1 MLLGLTPLEM
11 LGLLVAG
18 VVLDRLL
25 GEPRRFHPLVGFGQ
39 LANLIE
45 RISNRAPQKPLSRLT
60 GALALALAVL
70 PLSAAAVW
78 LTLEESGTP
87 EFGKP
92 LAWAIH
98 ALALYAAL
106 GAASLKQHIAPI
118 AIALEHRQLDQARA
132 LTARI
137 VSRDTANLD
146 QAGIA
151 RAAVESALENG
162 NDAVFGT
169 LFWFILLGAPGA
181 ILFRLVNTLDAMW
194 GYRNPHFLYFGW
206 AAARF
211 DDLLNLLP
219 ARLTALTYAVLGS
232 TRNALLCWR
241 TQAGA
246 WSSPNAGPVMASG
259 AGALRVAL
267 GGAASYEGAVESRP
281 PLGNGA
287 TPDHRHIVL
296 ALRLVDHGVLLWIG
310 CVAVLTM
317 AVTLWSTAHA

>member
-1 MLLGLTPLEM
+1 MLLGLHPLE
-11 LGLLVAG
+11 LLCLLLAG

-25 GEPRRFHPLVGFGQ
+25 GEPRRFHPLVGFGN
-39 LANLIE
+39 LASLIE
-45 RISNRAPQKPLSRLT
+45 RTLNRAPQHPLSRLT

-70 PLSAAAVW
+70 PLSALVAW
-78 LTLEESGTP
+78 LTTEHAATP
-87 EFGKP
+87 V
-92 LAWAIH
+92 AWAIH

-106 GAASLKQHIAPI
+106 GATSLKQHIAPI
-118 AIALEHRQLDQARA
+118 ATALEHQQLDQARA

-137 VSRDTANLD
+137 VSRDTTNLD

-181 ILFRLVNTLDAMW
+181 VLFRLANTLDAMW
-194 GYRNPHFLYFGW
+194 GYRNRRFLYFGW

-211 DDLLNLLP
+211 DDLLNLAP

-241 TQAGA
+241 TQARA

-267 GGAASYEGAVESRP
+267 GGAAIYEGAVESRP

-296 ALRLVDHGVLLWIG
+296 ALRMVDHGVLLWIG
-310 CVAVLTM
+310 CVAVVTAVTM
-317 AVTLWSTAHA
+317 AVALSSSAHA

>member
-1 MLLGLTPLEM
+1 MLLGLHPLE
-11 LGLLVAG
+11 LLCLLLAG
-18 VVLDRLL
+18 VVLDRWL
-25 GEPRRFHPLVGFGQ
+25 GEPRRFHPLVGFGN

-45 RISNRAPQKPLSRLT
+45 RTGNRAPQHPFSRLS
-60 GALALALAVL
+60 GALALGLAVL
-70 PLSAAAVW
+70 PFCALAVW
-78 LTLEESGTP
+78 LTAADAAR
-87 EFGKP
+87 P

-98 ALALYAAL
+98 VLALYAAL
-106 GAASLKQHIAPI
+106 GATSLKQHIAPI
-118 AIALEHRQLDQARA
+118 AAALERQQLDQARA

-146 QAGIA
+146 EAGIA

-181 ILFRLVNTLDAMW
+181 ILFRLANTLDAMW
-194 GYRNPHFLYFGW
+194 GYRNPRFLYFGW

-259 AGALRVAL
+259 AGALKVAL
-267 GGAASYEGAVESRP
+267 GGAAIYEGAAESRP

-310 CVAVLTM
+310 CVAVAAL
-317 AVTLWSTAHA
+317 LWSATHA

>member
-1 MLLGLTPLEM
+1 MLLGLTPFEM

-25 GEPRRFHPLVGFGQ
+25 GEPRRLHPLVGFGH
-39 LANLIE
+39 LASLIE
-45 RISNRAPQKPLSRLT
+45 RISNRVPQHPWSRLT
-60 GALALALAVL
+60 GALALTLAVL
-70 PLSAAAVW
+70 PLSALAVW
-78 LTLEESGTP
+78 LTAEHAARP
-87 EFGKP
+87 V
-92 LAWAIH
+92 AWTIH
-98 ALALYAAL
+98 VLALYAAL
-106 GAASLKQHIAPI
+106 GAASLKQHVAPI
-118 AIALEHRQLDQARA
+118 AIALEQQQLDQARA

-146 QAGIA
+146 QTGIA

-181 ILFRLVNTLDAMW
+181 ILFRLANTLDAMW
-194 GYRNPHFLYFGW
+194 GYRNARFLYFGW

-219 ARLTALTYAVLGS
+219 ARLTALTYAVLGNTS
-232 TRNALLCWR
+232 NALLCWR
-241 TQAGA
+241 TQAKA
-246 WSSPNAGPVMASG
+246 WSSPNAGPVMAAG
-259 AGALRVAL
+259 AGALKVVL
-267 GGAASYEGAVESRP
+267 GGAAIYEGALEPRP

-287 TPDHRHIVL
+287 TPDHHHIVS

-310 CVAVLTM
+310 CVAVVTM
-317 AVTLWSTAHA
+317 AATLWSTAHA

>member
-1 MLLGLTPLEM
+1 MLLGLNPFE
-11 LGLLVAG
+11 LLCLLLAG

-25 GEPRRFHPLVGFGQ
+25 GEPQRFHPLVGFGH
-39 LANLIE
+39 LASLIE
-45 RISNRAPQKPLSRLT
+45 RLGNRAPHHPLARLT
-60 GALALALAVL
+60 GTLALALAVL

-78 LTLEESGTP
+78 LTAANSNS
-87 EFGKP
+87 P
-92 LAWAIH
+92 LAWAVH

-106 GAASLKQHIAPI
+106 GATSLKQHIAPI
-118 AIALEHRQLDQARA
+118 AAALEQQQLDQARA

-137 VSRDTANLD
+137 VSRDTATLD
-146 QAGIA
+146 QTGIA

-194 GYRNPHFLYFGW
+194 GYRNPRFLYFGW

-219 ARLTALTYAVLGS
+219 ARLTALTYALFGS

-241 TQAGA
+241 TQAQA
-246 WSSPNAGPVMASG
+246 WSSPNAGPVMAAG
-259 AGALRVAL
+259 AGALKVTL
-267 GGAASYEGAVESRP
+267 GGAAVYQGAVESRP

-287 TPDHRHIVL
+287 TPDYRHIVL
-296 ALRLVDHGVLLWIG
+296 ALRLVDHGVLLWLG
-310 CVAVLTM
+310 CVGVM
-317 AVTLWSTAHA
+317 AALWSLAHA